1 MAYIVI
7 NGGDKDRSNH
17 QQPVCDGHK
26 ELSMKNFRGMNHFNL
41 WKIGEFHHL
50 SKKL

>member
-7 NGGDKDRSNH
+7 NGGDKDCSNH
-17 QQPVCDGHK
+17 QQPVCDRYK
-26 ELSMKNFRGMNHFNL
+26 QLSMKNFGGMNHFNL
-41 WKIGEFHHL
+41 WKIGELHRL